1 MRRRRSSNHSTAL
14 VCEELEP
21 RLLLSADLAGIA
33 VDLTPNDAEQ
43 GVEKADIQAIEAA
56 LQVGSPS
63 QVSEHDSSTVELVII
78 DPATPDYQSLVD
90 DLIGQ
95 NGNGRS
101 FEIVLLDTAGNG
113 IEQINDILNAYQDLD
128 AVHILSHGSDGGVQL
143 GDAYLNLDSLS
154 ANAGAIESWRD
165 AFSAEGDLLIYGCD
179 LAAGEDGRSLVE
191 ALARLTGAD
200 VAASD
205 DLTGHEGLSGDW
217 DLEHAEGVIETE
229 VAVSEEGQ
237 RNWRGILATD
247 IDFTNS
253 DDPVHHWKLDGDAV
267 DSVGSAD
274 GAITDATTVTGQDGD
289 ALRFDESGDYV
300 TLPDVT
306 MNNDFTVTFKF
317 KVDDNTGSLFQYLY
331 SHGDINLTNSL
342 NIFINEASHGSDPN
356 VLRTV
361 IRDANDTLDNFAL
374 EFDISSIIGDGEW
387 HTYTLTVKAGVG
399 STVYLD
405 GIQKNTDTRGGD
417 SFNPS
422 GNIYLGARYDLD
434 PDRMFG
440 GDLDDVRIYDDVH
453 APTGVGTGLSAG
465 TVIATDPVGGTVT
478 YSLVDDAGGM
488 FSIDS

>member
-1 MRRRRSSNHSTAL
+1 MRRRRSIKRCNAL
-14 VCEELEP
+14 ICEELEP

-43 GVEKADIQAIEAA
+43 EVEKGDIQAIEAA

-63 QVSEHDSSTVELVII
+63 QVGEDDSSTVELVII

-101 FEIVLLDTAGNG
+101 FEIVLLDSAGNG
-113 IEQINDILNAYQDLD
+113 IEQINDILSAYQDLD

-154 ANAGAIESWRD
+154 ANADAIESWRE
-165 AFSAEGDLLIYGCD
+165 AFSEAGDLLIYGCD
-179 LAAGEDGRSLVE
+179 LAASGDGRSLVE

-205 DLTGHEGLSGDW
+205 DLTGHESLGGDW
-217 DLEHAEGVIETE
+217 DLEHAVGVIEAE

-237 RNWRGILATD
+237 RNWSGVLATD
-247 IDFTNS
+247 IDFIDA

-274 GAITDATTVTGQDGD
+274 GAITGATTVTGWDGD

-300 TLPDVT
+300 TIPDVT
-306 MNNDFTVTFKF
+306 MNNDFTVTFQF
-317 KVDDNTGSLFQYLY
+317 KVDDNSGSLFQYLY

-342 NIFINEASHGSDPN
+342 NIFISEASHGSDPN
-356 VLRTV
+356 V
-361 IRDANDTLDNFAL
+361 
-374 EFDISSIIGDGEW
+374 
-387 HTYTLTVKAGVG
+387 
-399 STVYLD
+399 
-405 GIQKNTDTRGGD
+405 
-417 SFNPS
+417 
-422 GNIYLGARYDLD
+422 
-434 PDRMFG
+434 
-440 GDLDDVRIYDDVH
+440 
-453 APTGVGTGLSAG
+453 
-465 TVIATDPVGGTVT
+465 
-478 YSLVDDAGGM
+478 
-488 FSIDS
+488 